1 MGWGVGRPQEAFTVR
16 QKHVKTGGDAKTEK
30 EVEEEGEGL
39 DSEPLGPVEGHC
51 LPHIWVGR

>member
-1 MGWGVGRPQEAFTVR
+1 MR
-16 QKHVKTGGDAKTEK
+16 QKHIQTGGDEKTEK

-39 DSEPLGPVEGHC
+39 DSEPLGPVEGRC